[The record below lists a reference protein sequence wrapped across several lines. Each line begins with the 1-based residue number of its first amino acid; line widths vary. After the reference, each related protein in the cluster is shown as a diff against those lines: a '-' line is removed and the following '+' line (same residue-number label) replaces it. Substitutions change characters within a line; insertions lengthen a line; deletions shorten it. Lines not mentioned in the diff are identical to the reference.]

1 MATIQKSD
9 NSNFWRGGGA
19 AGGNAD
25 GAATSGDN
33 LTASMRLNV
42 LLPYDPE
49 IAVGGIYLLT

>member
-9 NSNFWRGGGA
+9 NSNFWQGGGA
-19 AGGNAD
+19 AGGNTD

-49 IAVGGIYLLT
+49 ITVVGIYLLI